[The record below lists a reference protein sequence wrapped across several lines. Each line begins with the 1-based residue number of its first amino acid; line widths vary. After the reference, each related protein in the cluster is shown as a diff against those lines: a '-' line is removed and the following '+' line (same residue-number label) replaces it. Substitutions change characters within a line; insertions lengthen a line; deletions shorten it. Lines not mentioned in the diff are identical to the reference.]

1 MREHRMV
8 TVRFPDILTND
19 GIVTTAKTGR
29 ELQVHGSIVH
39 LVHLD
44 RYDFL
49 QLLDFLLYLYRL
61 GRLIAEPLDELTHIS
76 DLLLLVLVGTLLL
89 LTPLS
94 AKYNILVI
102 LHLVV
107 DDVPTGYLQRAV
119 RYVIDERTVVTDQY
133 DSLGTLRQKLLQPLY
148 GLDIQ
153 VVGGLVQQQHVGFL
167 QQDLGE
173 FDTHTP
179 TTRELFGGTVEIS
192 TLEAQANEGTLH
204 LRLIVFRSQHHI
216 TVMLLGKALH
226 QCQIVGTLIIGTL
239 RQLLIH
245 AVDTVLQLTGGR
257 KGFLCLLPY
266 GGIILQ
272 IHHLRQITDSRIVR
286 DAHHTAGGL
295 LLPT

>member
-8 TVRFPDILTND
+8 TVRFPDILAND
-19 GIVTTAKTGR
+19 GIVTTAQTGR

-49 QLLDFLLYLYRL
+49 QLLDLLLYLYRL
-61 GRLIAEPLDELTHIS
+61 GRLIAESLNELTHIS

-102 LHLVV
+102 LHLIV
-107 DDVPTGYLQRAV
+107 DDVSTGYLQRAV

-153 VVGGLVQQQHVGFL
+153 VVGGLV
-167 QQDLGE
+167 
-173 FDTHTP
+173 
-179 TTRELFGGTVEIS
+179 
-192 TLEAQANEGTLH
+192 
-204 LRLIVFRSQHHI
+204 
-216 TVMLLGKALH
+216 
-226 QCQIVGTLIIGTL
+226 
-239 RQLLIH
+239 
-245 AVDTVLQLTGGR
+245 
-257 KGFLCLLPY
+257 
-266 GGIILQ
+266 
-272 IHHLRQITDSRIVR
+272 
-286 DAHHTAGGL
+286 
-295 LLPT
+295 